1 MEINDSSMLMKYSS
15 TYGFYFGLYW
25 VFKYIFLILGYK
37 IPSLFLVYYALSIAV
52 PFIAYSLTKR
62 YRSDIGGGISF
73 SHAWRFGTMLYF
85 FAALIVSVPQFI
97 FYRFLVPENFLSDS
111 MLEIVKLLEEM
122 KLDEQI
128 LESIREIN
136 ITPIHLVIQGIFNNI
151 FYGLILSIPVA
162 LFVKKGVE

>member
-1 MEINDSSMLMKYSS
+1 
-15 TYGFYFGLYW
+15 
-25 VFKYIFLILGYK
+25 
-37 IPSLFLVYYALSIAV
+37 
-52 PFIAYSLTKR
+52 
-62 YRSDIGGGISF
+62 
-73 SHAWRFGTMLYF
+73 
-85 FAALIVSVPQFI
+85 
-97 FYRFLVPENFLSDS
+97 